1 MAAIKLEKFYGTAPK
16 VSGELLPTGF
26 AQTAYNV
33 QLYSGNLIPYPEPRE
48 VTRVPRLGELKALYG
63 LRTPST
69 NALKFLTWTTDVD
82 VVTFSQ
88 SEGANYGE
96 QRFYY
101 TGDGAPKVSN
111 YDLATTGSEPYPVA
125 NGYYDLGLPLPT
137 TTLTATAIS
146 FTSPTST
153 HFERDSGNTAKI
165 TTAAAHGLRTGNIVT
180 VRGFSSSPGPDF
192 NTTNVQITVTS
203 STTFEYFNS
212 GSAQGSTANTEGVI
226 DLAGNTQRRQYV
238 YTWFTPWDEE
248 SIASEPSD
256 DIYLKEG
263 QSTTLVNIPT
273 AKPTGSNFVRG
284 VNIYRTVSS
293 AAGTN
298 FLKLSTLW
306 FPTTLAK
313 VSRASNVVTVTT
325 SNHHNLIKDD
335 KFKIAKCSD
344 SSFNIV
350 GGTVASVVSDTQFTF
365 AQTAGDVT
373 EKNETSGKLYLN
385 VAELAEDTPR
395 YWGDDSIT
403 STHRSR
409 SSNVSTI
416 TTAAAHGLVTGQAVT
431 ISGLGGSDYNASDV
445 VITVTSTTAFTYENT
460 GSDEGNTADTNGVVT
475 NNSFL
480 DDFDFLNLVEF
491 LTTDDFDAPD
501 SSMQG
506 LTLAQNNLL
515 AGFFDNQVCFAEP
528 NKPWAWP
535 IKYRTTFEHDIVALA
550 SAGGFLL
557 VLTDT
562 FVYRVSGNDPNAL
575 SIVKIDKAYPCLS
588 KRSVVN
594 MGYGVLFATYGGL
607 ALWSSR
613 TGLALA
619 TQAVHD
625 WDTWEEEVD
634 PATIVGTFY
643 NDKYFGAHST
653 GSFLFEADQQI
664 GGYYTT
670 AGHMF
675 NSAWLDTST
684 NALYTVSDTLGN
696 VTQWGDPTSPIRPL
710 EWKSQTIVTK
720 DYINIG
726 AARVV
731 ADYDVTTEDSSAY
744 TTYNAGVATYNAS
757 IFADSQQLAALNG
770 PTDYTD
776 SDGVEINN
784 FGEFNST
791 VIHGDGLT
799 RSFRTAPSSYTV
811 TFKLFQNKQEV
822 FSRYVTDSE
831 IFRCPVGYKSDTF
844 EVTVSGRA
852 RVRAIHLSETPD
864 GLRRA

>member
-16 VSGELLPTGF
+16 VAGELLPSGF

-33 QLYSGNLIPYPEPRE
+33 QLYSGNLIPYPEPT
-48 VTRVPRLGELKALYG
+48 VIDRVPRLGEIKTIYG
-63 LRTPST
+63 LRTPIT
-69 NALKFLTWTTDVD
+69 NALKFLTWVTDVD

-101 TGDGAPKVSN
+101 TGDSAPKVSN
-111 YDLATTGSEPYPVA
+111 YDLATNGSEPFPVA

-165 TTAAAHGLRTGNIVT
+165 TTAAAHGLRTGNVVT
-180 VRGFSSSPGPDF
+180 IRGFSGSPASEF
-192 NTTNVQITVTS
+192 NVTNIQIIVTS
-203 STTFEYFNS
+203 STTFEYFNA
-212 GSAQGSTANTEGVI
+212 GSAQGSTANTDGVA
-226 DLAGNTQRRQYV
+226 DLAGNTTRRQYI

-263 QSTTLVNIPT
+263 QSTTLITLPT

-284 VNIYRTVSS
+284 INLYRTVSS

-313 VSRASNVVTVTT
+313 VARTSNVVTITT
-325 SNHHNLIKDD
+325 ANHHNLIKDD

-344 SSFNIV
+344 ATFNIV
-350 GGTVASVVSDTQFTF
+350 GGVVVSVVSDTQFTF
-365 AQTAGDVT
+365 AQTAGNVT
-373 EKNETSGKLYLN
+373 EKNETAGKLYLN
-385 VAELAEDTPR
+385 IAELTDDTPR

-403 STHRSR
+403 STHRTR
-409 SSNVSTI
+409 STNVSTI
-416 TTAAAHGLVTGQAVT
+416 TTTAAHGLVTGQAVT

-445 VITVTSTTAFTYENT
+445 VITVTSTTAFTYANT
-460 GSDEGNTADTNGVVT
+460 GSDEGSTADTNGVVT

-480 DDFDFLNLVEF
+480 DDFDFLNLVDF

-501 SSMQG
+501 ESMQG

-535 IKYRTTFEHDIVALA
+535 IKYRVTFEHDIVALS

-562 FVYRVSGNDPNAL
+562 FVYRVSGNDPNTL

-594 MGYGVLFATYGGL
+594 MGYGILFATYGGL

-653 GSFLFEADQQI
+653 GSFLFEASEKI

-670 AGHMF
+670 AGHVF
-675 NSAWLDTST
+675 NSVWLDTSV
-684 NALYTVSDTLGN
+684 NALYTSSDSLGN
-696 VTQWGDPTSPIRPL
+696 VTQWGDPNSPIRPL

-720 DYINIG
+720 DYLNIG
-726 AARVV
+726 AARIV
-731 ADYDVTTEDSSAY
+731 ADYNVTAEDSAAY
-744 TTYNAGVATYNAS
+744 TTYNAGIVTYNTGIWAV
-757 IFADSQQLAALNG
+757 SQQLGSLNG
-770 PTDYTD
+770 PTDY
-776 SDGVEINN
+776 SDAEGVEISN
-784 FGEFNST
+784 FAEFNRN

-799 RSFRTAPSSYTV
+799 RTTRTAPTNYTV
-811 TFKLFQNKQEV
+811 TFKLFQNKEEV
-822 FSRYVTDSE
+822 FVQTVTDNS

-844 EVTVSGRA
+844 EVTVAGKA
-852 RVRAIHLSETPD
+852 RVRAIHLGETPT
-864 GLRRA
+864 GLRKA